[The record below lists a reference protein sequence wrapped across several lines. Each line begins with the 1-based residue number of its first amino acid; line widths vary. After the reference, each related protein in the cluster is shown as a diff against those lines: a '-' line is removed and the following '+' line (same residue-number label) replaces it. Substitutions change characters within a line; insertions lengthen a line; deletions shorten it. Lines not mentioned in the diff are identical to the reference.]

1 MEALR
6 TLRGMRR
13 ASGSDSALGKVLA
26 ACDSPGPERRG
37 CGADGL
43 PTAPASGA
51 APVATAQPTSRGDG
65 NSRASRWRSPL
76 RSRRLRRRQ
85 RRSRRAQRPVQRLTP
100 TPSQT
105 AAPSP
110 SPTPTPAE
118 TAAPSPSPTLAAS
131 EQQTPTPAGTP
142 APTLDAH
149 WPTSCEESF
158 RKAIRQEFP
167 EFPGVETQ
175 PVHVIPL
182 GLPEVTG
189 VYWWVVTDGPQPAKI
204 TSGDEVDNFFHFVAV
219 FMRTAGGD
227 WSEVGRLEIE
237 SAPQRTQVE
246 VLTTGWEAPGGE
258 PSAWIAVRG
267 GTGAH
272 AGTLDVIGFDGTAL
286 STALSRI
293 TQRQYLSEFL
303 DLDGDGLLEVVLNDS
318 DPYIFCFTCATE
330 LQRVALYRWTGAQLE
345 RVELRAPL
353 DASDDQTERVVALA
367 KADLWREAA
376 AAAVDASRAFSESA
390 EVRWLS
396 ILVNWTAV
404 ARLNYARGSGTT
416 AADAGVRR

>member
-6 TLRGMRR
+6 ILRACGLLLVAAVML
-13 ASGSDSALGKVLA
+13 AVLA
-26 ACDSPGPERRG
+26 ACDSPGPD
-37 CGADGL
+37 GADSA
-43 PTAPASGA
+43 PRAIEVPASGA
-51 APVATAQPTSRGDG
+51 APVATAQPTVVVT
-65 NSRASRWRSPL
+65 ATL
-76 RSRRLRRRQ
+76 
-85 RRSRRAQRPVQRLTP
+85 ARPVAEALPTATAVAVETRATPSPTPTP

-118 TAAPSPSPTLAAS
+118 TAAPSPSPTPAAS

-142 APTLDAH
+142 APTLDALAD
-149 WPTSCEESF
+149 ELRGIVQEG
-158 RKAIRQEFP
+158 IRQEFP

-175 PVHVIPL
+175 PVYVILL

-189 VYWWVVTDGPQPAKI
+189 MYWWVITDGPQPAKI
-204 TSGDEVDNFFHFVAV
+204 TSGGEVDNFFHFVAV
-219 FMRTAGGD
+219 FMRTEGGE
-227 WSEVGRLEIE
+227 WSEVDRLEIE
-237 SAPQRTQVE
+237 SAPQRTHVE
-246 VLTTGWEAPGGE
+246 VLTTGWEGPGGE
-258 PSAWIAVRG
+258 ASAWIAVRG

-286 STALSRI
+286 GTALSRI

-330 LQRVALYRWTGAQLE
+330 LQRVALYRWTGAQLD

-353 DASDDQTERVVALA
+353 DASNDQVERVVALA

-376 AAAVDASRAFSESA
+376 AAAVDASRAFPESA

-396 ILVNWTAV
+396 ILINWTAV
-404 ARLNYARGSGTT
+404 ARLNYGGGFGTT
-416 AADAGVRR
+416 AADAGVRG